1 MRETHMKR
9 ALTLNEQQYRYAITF
24 CNTRKHTLRDKTI
37 IHMSFLAGLRAI
49 EIAALCV
56 GDVYDERGRARSQFT
71 ITQAQTKG
79 DSARTIY
86 VNKKLMR
93 ILDAYH
99 VLVAGTAASAPP
111 FMTQMRTR
119 FSANTMCQLF
129 LQIYKDCGLKGAT
142 SHSGRRTYIT
152 KLANAGIN
160 VRLLAELAG
169 HKHIST
175 TQRYIDVNDAQ
186 LAHSVELL
194 CWAISV
200 YLHCTS
206 SSNENSG
213 TLYGL
218 SSTCPTH
225 VNSTA
230 LGNESQSCVCWNV

>member
-1 MRETHMKR
+1 MKR

-24 CNTRKHTLRDKTI
+24 CNTRKHTVRDQTI
-37 IHMSFLAGLRAI
+37 IHISFLAGLRAI

-56 GDVYDERGRARSQFT
+56 GDVYDERGRARAQFT
-71 ITQAQTKG
+71 ITQSQTKG

-93 ILDAYH
+93 ILNVYH
-99 VLVAGTAASAPP
+99 AAVVGRSASA
-111 FMTQMRTR
+111 QMRTR

-142 SHSGRRTYIT
+142 SHSGRRTFIT

-175 TQRYIDVNDAQ
+175 TQRYIDVNDTQ
-186 LAHSVELL
+186 LAHAVELL
-194 CWAISV
+194 
-200 YLHCTS
+200 
-206 SSNENSG
+206 
-213 TLYGL
+213 
-218 SSTCPTH
+218 
-225 VNSTA
+225 
-230 LGNESQSCVCWNV
+230 